1 MKDLEACYLT
11 PPLGKVPQETRVDTA
26 IWLLLERQRYESYA
40 YLNREALCR
49 VGQAGGSLCAA
60 VPRGLGIHTQVDMD
74 VSAVDPVCSES
85 SLMDPDQATS

>member
-11 PPLGKVPQETRVDTA
+11 PPLGKVPQETGVDTA

-49 VGQAGGSLCAA
+49 VGQAGGSFCPA
-60 VPRGLGIHTQVDMD
+60 VPPGTWNSHSGRYGC
-74 VSAVDPVCSES
+74 VSSGSCVFRVKFDGP
-85 SLMDPDQATS
+85 